1 MCYSASALSYAGWSL
16 VLKVDFLKICSLK
29 LRDFELSAGEAVAVT
44 GASGSGKSLMLRAL
58 ADLIPN
64 EGEVSLEGRAR
75 EDVSGPEW
83 RKLVTYVA
91 ATPGWWAEV
100 VSDHFS
106 DISLAQELAVEFL
119 LPEDIFASPV
129 AQLSTGEQQR
139 LVLIRALVQSPQVL
153 LLDEPT
159 SGLDVE
165 ATIKVEERLE
175 KFLQSG
181 GALLFV
187 THDAQQAR
195 RLATRVLHID
205 NNQIE
210 ERFL

>member
-1 MCYSASALSYAGWSL
+1 
-16 VLKVDFLKICSLK
+16 VLKVFSLQIFS
-29 LRDFELSAGEAVAVT
+29 LRLQDFELQAGEAVAVT
-44 GASGSGKSLMLRAL
+44 GASGSGKSLVLRAL

-64 EGEVSLEGRAR
+64 EGEMSLEGRSRA
-75 EDVSGPEW
+75 DMSGPEW
-83 RKLVTYVA
+83 RRLVTYVA
-91 ATPGWWAEV
+91 AAPGWWAEV

-106 DISLAQELAVEFL
+106 DIARAKELAIELL
-119 LPEDIFASPV
+119 LPEGIFLSPV

-165 ATIKVEERLE
+165 ATTKVEKRLE
-175 KFLQSG
+175 TFLQAG

-187 THDAQQAR
+187 THDAEQAR

-205 NNQIE
+205 DDMIE
-210 ERFL
+210 ERPL